1 MANAL
6 PTSEELVAEIK
17 ARAEELRAKR
27 RLLKLARAAEV
38 ARERETDRK
47 SLDADRPARTRQDSP

>member
-1 MANAL
+1 MANVL

-27 RLLKLARAAEV
+27 LLLKLARAAEV
-38 ARERETDRK
+38 AHERETARK
-47 SLDADRPARTRQDSP
+47 RLDDDCSTRTRRDIP